1 MRYPSWSD
9 YATGEHSEA
18 PYLHD
23 SLWAAWMPM
32 FGATGSTLF
41 DVGPYA
47 FHADANNRTNATDWT
62 TQRFSAAYFQE
73 ANASGRFIPPARSSL
88 ASQLE
93 ATISC
98 WVWLV
103 ATPATTAAIYQDTA
117 TALTGARFGLL
128 WTSGGSIQFQMRD
141 PYTQRSIA
149 PLTTATTTDTYGRW
163 SHWCATY
170 SASAATIVLYR
181 DGVAVRTSANSGDQI
196 RGTSVYGIGIGG
208 RINSSAAEASNDLY
222 LAELRLWNRSLNSE
236 EVRELGSAPGAGF
249 RRRNVLSRVAIAF
262 TSAPQTVT
270 VPVADL
276 TASAV
281 LPTYHITTPVPVA
294 DLTAAAVLPTY
305 HLTVPVPVASAA
317 ATAIL
322 PTASAT
328 YVVTVPVAEAAAT
341 AILPVASATY
351 TVTKEVI
358 VEKQIEVPVEVII
371 EKPVIQYVEV
381 EKEIIKE
388 IPVDRVVE
396 KIVEVTKEIPVEK
409 VVIKEV
415 IKEIPIEKVVEKEV
429 FITDDKQVNELL
441 LKIQQLESDKQIF
454 STKTQ
459 ELEEEVRKFST
470 ITTEN
475 ENIFHYKMS
484 KKDEELDELRHSL
497 DILRQTPPVEK
508 IVEVVV
514 EKPVDDSKSQKLQE
528 TLAKLR
534 QDILDKDKKISDLEL
549 KISELMGLQQEKK
562 ALYLKGS
569 NLDDKLYK

>member
-1 MRYPSWSD
+1 MASD
-9 YATGEHSEA
+9 AIKELVLTKEELA
-18 PYLHD
+18 DLQTFCKLNKLEID
-23 SLWAAWMPM
+23 
-32 FGATGSTLF
+32 
-41 DVGPYA
+41 DVIASA
-47 FHADANNRTNATDWT
+47 FR
-62 TQRFSAAYFQE
+62 QGYRIEKY
-73 ANASGRFIPPARSSL
+73 
-88 ASQLE
+88 
-93 ATISC
+93 
-98 WVWLV
+98 
-103 ATPATTAAIYQDTA
+103 
-117 TALTGARFGLL
+117 GLL
-128 WTSGGSIQFQMRD
+128 GT
-141 PYTQRSIA
+141 P
-149 PLTTATTTDTYGRW
+149 
-163 SHWCATY
+163 
-170 SASAATIVLYR
+170 
-181 DGVAVRTSANSGDQI
+181 GVVQEKI
-196 RGTSVYGIGIGG
+196 I
-208 RINSSAAEASNDLY
+208 E
-222 LAELRLWNRSLNSE
+222 
-236 EVRELGSAPGAGF
+236 
-249 RRRNVLSRVAIAF
+249 
-262 TSAPQTVT
+262 
-270 VPVADL
+270 
-276 TASAV
+276 
-281 LPTYHITTPVPVA
+281 
-294 DLTAAAVLPTY
+294 
-305 HLTVPVPVASAA
+305 
-317 ATAIL
+317 
-322 PTASAT
+322 
-328 YVVTVPVAEAAAT
+328 
-341 AILPVASATY
+341 
-351 TVTKEVI
+351 KEVI
-358 VEKQIEVPVEVII
+358 VEKRIEVPVEVII

-415 IKEIPIEKVVEKEV
+415 IKEIPIEKVVEKEI
-429 FITDDKQVNELL
+429 FITDDNQVNELL
-441 LKIQQLESDKQIF
+441 FKIQQLESDKQIF